1 MKYGLS
7 VANFGSFAEPQQFVE
22 FALAA
27 EQAGWDGVFAWD
39 HLAFVWGPPSADVW
53 VLLTA
58 AACATERVR
67 LGPLITPVARR
78 RPQILANTIA
88 TLDRL
93 SGGRVVFGAALGG
106 GHGEFSR
113 FGEEE
118 HARARADKLD
128 EALVLLRR
136 WWDGERVTHRGD
148 HYVADDVKLD
158 PLPVQARLPIW
169 IGGNAP
175 RAVRRAARFDGW
187 AANTSGPDGMTMTPD
202 ELAEKLDAIER
213 PDGFDVV
220 VHGYA
225 EPGDTTRPEAYARA
239 GATWWLETIHDMR
252 GSPDEL
258 LARVRS
264 GP

>member
-1 MKYGLS
+1 VKYGLS
-7 VANFGSFAEPQQFVE
+7 VANFGSFAEPRNFVD
-22 FALAA
+22 AARAA
-27 EQAGWDGVFAWD
+27 EEAGWEGVFVWD

-58 AACATERVR
+58 AACATERVL

-78 RPQILANTIA
+78 RPQVLANTVA

-118 HARARADKLD
+118 DARARAEKLD
-128 EALVLLRR
+128 EALELLRR
-136 WWDGERVTHRGD
+136 WWDGERVTHHGPSFVVEDVALAPTPLQD
-148 HYVADDVKLD
+148 H
-158 PLPVQARLPIW
+158 LPIW

-187 AANTSGPDGMTMTPD
+187 AANTSGPEGMTMSPD
-202 ELAEKLDAIER
+202 DLAEKLGSIDRGDA
-213 PDGFDVV
+213 FDVI
-220 VHGYA
+220 VHGYS
-225 EPGDTTRPEAYARA
+225 EPGDRTRPESYERA
-239 GATWWLETIHDMR
+239 GATWWLETLHDMR
-252 GSPDEL
+252 GSYDEL